1 LLHKRECLMDVNLAE
16 KLIADVLTTKF
27 GCEFEPVPSHRHL
40 NFRSADYD
48 FSFPACLLDSVGSKP
63 LEQKIG
69 HWLQRDFDLIKAGS
83 HVIYNENGE
92 IMPDSVI
99 AEE

>member
-1 LLHKRECLMDVNLAE
+1 MDVNLAE

-27 GCEFEPVPSHRHL
+27 GCEFEPVPSSQYPRHL
-40 NFRSADYD
+40 NFRSEDYH
-48 FSFPACLLDSVGSKP
+48 FSFPANLLYEAGSKC
-63 LEQKIG
+63 LEQKIS

-83 HVIYNENGE
+83 DVIYSENGE

>member
-1 LLHKRECLMDVNLAE
+1 MDINLAK

-27 GCEFEPVPSHRHL
+27 GCEFESVPSPQYPRHL
-40 NFRSADYD
+40 NFRSEDYH
-48 FSFPACLLDSVGSKP
+48 FSFPLTLLDEAGSKP
-63 LEQKIG
+63 LEQKVS

-83 HVIYNENGE
+83 DVIYSENGE
-92 IMPDSVI
+92 IMINSVI

>member
-1 LLHKRECLMDVNLAE
+1 MDVNLAE

-27 GCEFEPVPSHRHL
+27 GCEFEPVPSSQYPRHL
-40 NFRSADYD
+40 NFRSEDYH
-48 FSFPACLLDSVGSKP
+48 FSFPANLLY
-63 LEQKIG
+63 E
-69 HWLQRDFDLIKAGS
+69 AGS
-83 HVIYNENGE
+83 DVIYSENGE